1 MTGQSSERAFPE
13 RLGRYELITPIAA
26 GGMGTVYLAR
36 VTAIGGFSREVA
48 VKVLDSKSAS
58 SETGPAPDELL
69 DEARVASS
77 IRHPAVVPVLDVGS
91 SPAGPYLVMEYVE
104 GDSLA
109 NLLQSMR
116 AAGATLPPQIGL
128 RILSDALEGLHA
140 AHEAKD
146 DRGEPLDIVHRDF
159 SPQNI
164 LVGVDGAA
172 RLTDFGIARSVDR
185 AEYTRTGVVR
195 GKIGYMS
202 PEQAQGLPLDRVSDV
217 WSAGVVAWETFAGRR
232 LFAGD
237 PVPTLLRI
245 LHRPSPALST
255 VLPEA
260 PPELSDVIASALHQ
274 DPSLRIATAGEL
286 RRRLLRACVGW
297 VEPASSEEVADFV
310 KTVASLTLRE
320 LRERAKRAQARSRAP
335 EPGTGARRRTPP
347 ARLLLWGAAGGAVV
361 GAALV
366 FTLAKAPAPVTPSPA
381 KSAPPTAAGPTPLPG
396 PLASSTTRTDAEPSA
411 SAPAGLVAPSR
422 RPARSVPSV
431 KAAPV
436 TQKPNDLAPNPY

>member
-13 RLGRYELITPIAA
+13 RLGRYQLITPIAA

-36 VTAIGGFSREVA
+36 VTAIGGFSRQVA
-48 VKVLDSKSAS
+48 IKVLDAKVAS
-58 SETGPAPDELL
+58 SEPGAAPDELL

-109 NLLQSMR
+109 NLLQAMR
-116 AAGATLPPQIGL
+116 SEGALLPPEIGL
-128 RILSDALEGLHA
+128 RILSDALQGLHA
-140 AHEAKD
+140 AHEARD
-146 DRGEPLDIVHRDF
+146 DRGRPLNIVHRDF

-185 AEYTRTGVVR
+185 AEYTRTGIVR

-217 WSAGVVAWETFAGRR
+217 WSAGVVAWETFAGKR

-245 LHRPSPALST
+245 LNRPPPALSA
-255 VLPEA
+255 VLPQA
-260 PPELSDVIASALHQ
+260 PPELSDVIASALQQ
-274 DPSLRIATAGEL
+274 DPSSRIATAGEL
-286 RRRLLRACVGW
+286 RRRLLGACVGW

-310 KTVASLTLRE
+310 TSVAARTLGE
-320 LRERAKRAQARSRAP
+320 LRERAKRAEARPRPP
-335 EPGTGARRRTPP
+335 EPGTGSRRRTPA
-347 ARLLLWGAAGGAVV
+347 ARFLIWGAAGGAAL
-361 GAALV
+361 GATLV
-366 FTLAKAPAPVTPSPA
+366 FTLAKAPAPAAPSPT
-381 KSAPPTAAGPTPLPG
+381 SSVPPTADAPSPLGG
-396 PLASSTTRTDAEPSA
+396 PLASSTTAAAEPSA
-411 SAPAGLVAPSR
+411 AAPAGPVAPSR
-422 RPARSVPSV
+422 RPARSIPSV